1 VGLFYNAPER
11 TRASTSNVQLS
22 CYNSFN
28 GTAKAK
34 EMLVISEENMY
45 IQIMANISEMI
56 PHIWRKYKRNTDL
69 YNFN

>member
-1 VGLFYNAPER
+1 ML
-11 TRASTSNVQLS
+11 
-22 CYNSFN
+22 YNSFN